1 MKLIY
6 CFALTIT
13 VVGCSPLRNVQTEK
27 HTAVDIVDTT
37 LTKLVRQEIE
47 RNIGQLNQTVVE
59 YYPPTEMPLP
69 TDTLPAMVAKP
80 QKIPQPRQAVKRIIK
95 TEYTTQRDR
104 QTTTDSLSHSRI
116 NTAARN
122 DEQTAVDEK
131 PNTTVSTSLKWSA
144 ACLLLLLLIL
154 IILKLKF

>member
-27 HTAVDIVDTT
+27 HTAVNIADTT

-47 RNIGQLNQTVVE
+47 RNIGRLSQTVVE
-59 YYPPTEMPLP
+59 YYPPTELP
-69 TDTLPAMVAKP
+69 FSTDTLPAMVARP
-80 QKIPQPRQAVKRIIK
+80 QKIPQPRQPVKRIIK
-95 TEYTTQRDR
+95 TEYTTQSDR
-104 QTTTDSLSHSRI
+104 HTTTDSLSHSRI

-131 PNTTVSTSLKWSA
+131 PNTTVSTSLY
-144 ACLLLLLLIL
+144 
-154 IILKLKF
+154 IIPHS

>member
-27 HTAVDIVDTT
+27 HTSVDIADTT

-59 YYPPTEMPLP
+59 YYPPTEIPTT

-80 QKIPQPRQAVKRIIK
+80 QKIPQPRQPVKRIIK

-122 DEQTAVDEK
+122 DEQTTVDEK

-144 ACLLLLLLIL
+144 ACLLLVLLIL
-154 IILKLKF
+154 IIIKLR

>member
-6 CFALTIT
+6 CFAITIT

-37 LTKLVRQEIE
+37 LTKLVRHEIE

-80 QKIPQPRQAVKRIIK
+80 QKIPQPRQAVKRITR

-104 QTTTDSLSHSRI
+104 HTTTDSLSHSRI

-122 DEQTAVDEK
+122 EEQTTVDEK

-144 ACLLLLLLIL
+144 ACLLLVLLIIV
-154 IILKLKF
+154 IIKLR

>member
-1 MKLIY
+1 MKFIY

-27 HTAVDIVDTT
+27 HASVDIADTT

-47 RNIGQLNQTVVE
+47 RNIGRLSQTVVE
-59 YYPPTEMPLP
+59 YYPPA
-69 TDTLPAMVAKP
+69 DTLMTATLP
-80 QKIPQPRQAVKRIIK
+80 QKIPQPRQPVKRITR
-95 TEYTTQRDR
+95 TEYTTQRDK

-122 DEQTAVDEK
+122 DEQTTIDEK

-144 ACLLLLLLIL
+144 ACLLLVLLIM
-154 IILKLKF
+154 IILKLR

>member
-27 HTAVDIVDTT
+27 HTSVDIADTT

-47 RNIGQLNQTVVE
+47 RNIGRLNQTVVE
-59 YYPPTEMPLP
+59 YYPPTELP
-69 TDTLPAMVAKP
+69 PTTDTLPAMVAKP

-95 TEYTTQRDR
+95 TEYTSQSDR

-122 DEQTAVDEK
+122 DEQTAVDEQ

-144 ACLLLLLLIL
+144 ACMLLVLLIL
-154 IILKLKF
+154 IILKLR